1 MSDTAEQIMPDADLT
16 PNLEAPETDMPE
28 ELKEQKARASAE
40 KTVKRLESRIRS
52 LTELIREDED
62 GTRHY
67 LREIVD
73 EYIAMGGEEFSLEL
87 ICERLGFDLVRV
99 RKMIVQRDGN
109 PNREPFTSILRAVE
123 RPFQKINLMKMRV
136 KAAEI
141 ALHEPEET
149 EDGIS
154 EDYHPKD
161 KLAAMQRYL
170 QLGGD
175 ASVFPED
182 EEEGDGEGGIAYPDS
197 LAGHQVPEDEDE

>member
-1 MSDTAEQIMPDADLT
+1 MT
-16 PNLEAPETDMPE
+16 
-28 ELKEQKARASAE
+28 
-40 KTVKRLESRIRS
+40 
-52 LTELIREDED
+52 
-62 GTRHY
+62 
-67 LREIVD
+67 
-73 EYIAMGGEEFSLEL
+73 GGEEFSLEVL
-87 ICERLGFDLVRV
+87 CERLGFEVVRV

-141 ALHEPEET
+141 ALHEPEPDEN
-149 EDGIS
+149 GIPG

-182 EEEGDGEGGIAYPDS
+182 DDEGDGEGGIAYPDS